1 MPQFTIAELEALV
14 RLKGE
19 GDRHDTSRDH
29 VPVQDRIV
37 DALQRA
43 GQPLSRGEIAEALK
57 LKKTPWLMNAIEGLV
72 YHGVLT
78 RHETIRYNGMLM
90 YFYEVKR

>member
-1 MPQFTIAELEALV
+1 MPNYTLAELEELV

-19 GDRHDTSRDH
+19 GARHVTSRDY

-37 DALQRA
+37 DAIQKA
-43 GQPLSRGEIAEALK
+43 GQPLCRSEIAEALG

-72 YHGVLT
+72 YHGQLT

-90 YFYEVKR
+90 YFYEVNR